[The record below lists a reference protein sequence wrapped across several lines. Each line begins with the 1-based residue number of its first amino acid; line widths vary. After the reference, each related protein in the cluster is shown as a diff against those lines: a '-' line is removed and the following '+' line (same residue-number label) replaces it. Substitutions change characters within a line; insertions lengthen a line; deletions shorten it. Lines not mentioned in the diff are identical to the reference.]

1 MQNSP
6 LHTSLQEAQP
16 LVTFVVCYYNLPVQM
31 LCQCVDSILALSLQ
45 RDEREIIVVDDGSDV
60 NPTNALM
67 QYGDDIIYVRQ
78 KNSGLSAARNLG
90 ISMAT
95 GRYLQFVDGD
105 DRLMNEPYN
114 HCLDMLR
121 SHEDADMVMFD
132 FTTTTDILRHECRS
146 VARNSTTYTDG
157 RVLSGTELMR
167 HHNIHGSACLYLFRQ
182 KTLSELRFTP
192 GIFHEDEEFTPQL
205 LLRAEHVYSTDARAY
220 YYHKRQNSITS
231 TTDEQKVQKRLD
243 DLHAITHRLYMLADR
258 LPQNDRLA
266 LRRRVAQLTMD
277 YLYQIIMQT
286 RSAQQ
291 LDTRISLLRSE
302 GLFPLPDEDY
312 SQKYV
317 WFRRMTSTA
326 LGRTLLLHSLP
337 LLRKER

>member
-1 MQNSP
+1 MQDSP
-6 LHTSLQEAQP
+6 LHTSLQETQP
-16 LVTFVVCYYNLPVQM
+16 LVTFVVCYYDLPMQM

-45 RDEREIIVVDDGSDV
+45 REEREIIVVDDGSDIS
-60 NPTNALM
+60 PTNALM
-67 QYGDDIIYVRQ
+67 QYGEDIIYVRQ
-78 KNSGLSAARNLG
+78 KHSGLSAARNMG
-90 ISMAT
+90 INMAR
-95 GRYLQFVDGD
+95 GLYLQFVDGD
-105 DRLMNEPYN
+105 DRLMTEPYN
-114 HCLDMLR
+114 HCLDILR
-121 SHEDADMVMFD
+121 SHEDADMVVFD
-132 FTTTTDILRHECRS
+132 FTSSTD
-146 VARNSTTYTDG
+146 VSTTYTDG
-157 RVLSGTELMR
+157 PVLSGTDFMR

-205 LLRAEHVYSTDARAY
+205 LLRAEHVYPTDAHAY
-220 YYHKRQNSITS
+220 YYCQRPNSITS

-243 DLHAITHRLYMLADR
+243 DLHAITHRLYLMADR
-258 LPQNDRLA
+258 LPLNDRLA

-291 LDTRISLLRSE
+291 LDTRIAMLRSE

>member
-1 MQNSP
+1 MQDSP

-16 LVTFVVCYYNLPVQM
+16 LVTFVVCYYDLPMQM

-45 RDEREIIVVDDGSDV
+45 REEREIIVVDDGSDIS
-60 NPTNALM
+60 PTNALM
-67 QYGDDIIYVRQ
+67 QYGEDIIYVRQ
-78 KNSGLSAARNLG
+78 KHSGLSAARNMG
-90 ISMAT
+90 INMAR

-105 DRLMNEPYN
+105 DRLMTEPYN
-114 HCLDMLR
+114 HCLDILR
-121 SHEDADMVMFD
+121 SHEDADMVVFD
-132 FTTTTDILRHECRS
+132 FTSSTD
-146 VARNSTTYTDG
+146 VSTTYTDG
-157 RVLSGTELMR
+157 PVLSGTDFMR

-205 LLRAEHVYSTDARAY
+205 LLRAEHVYPTDAHAY
-220 YYHKRQNSITS
+220 YYCLRPNSITS

-243 DLHAITHRLYMLADR
+243 DLHAITHRLYLMADR
-258 LPQNDRLA
+258 LPLNDRLA

-291 LDTRISLLRSE
+291 LDTRIAMLRSE

>member
-1 MQNSP
+1 MGIN
-6 LHTSLQEAQP
+6 
-16 LVTFVVCYYNLPVQM
+16 M
-31 LCQCVDSILALSLQ
+31 
-45 RDEREIIVVDDGSDV
+45 
-60 NPTNALM
+60 
-67 QYGDDIIYVRQ
+67 
-78 KNSGLSAARNLG
+78 AR
-90 ISMAT
+90 

-105 DRLMNEPYN
+105 DRLMTEPYN
-114 HCLDMLR
+114 HCLDILR
-121 SHEDADMVMFD
+121 SHEDADMVVFD
-132 FTTTTDILRHECRS
+132 FTSSTD
-146 VARNSTTYTDG
+146 VSTTYTDG
-157 RVLSGTELMR
+157 PVLSGTDFMR

-205 LLRAEHVYSTDARAY
+205 LLRAEHVYPTDAHAY
-220 YYHKRQNSITS
+220 YYCLRPNSITS

-243 DLHAITHRLYMLADR
+243 DLHAITHRLYLMADR
-258 LPQNDRLA
+258 LPLNDRLA

-291 LDTRISLLRSE
+291 LDTRIAMLRSE

-326 LGRTLLLHSLP
+326 LGRALLLHSLP

>member
-1 MQNSP
+1 MQDNP

-16 LVTFVVCYYNLPVQM
+16 LVTFVVCYYDLPMQM

-45 RDEREIIVVDDGSDV
+45 REEREIIVVDDGSDIS
-60 NPTNALM
+60 PTNALM

-78 KNSGLSAARNLG
+78 KHSGLSAARNMG
-90 ISMAT
+90 INMAR

-105 DRLMNEPYN
+105 DRLMTEPYN
-114 HCLDMLR
+114 HCLDILR
-121 SHEDADMVMFD
+121 SHEDADMVVFD
-132 FTTTTDILRHECRS
+132 FTSSTD
-146 VARNSTTYTDG
+146 VSTTYTDG
-157 RVLSGTELMR
+157 PVLSGTDLMR

-205 LLRAEHVYSTDARAY
+205 LLRAERVYPTDAHAY
-220 YYHKRQNSITS
+220 YYCQRPNSITS
-231 TTDEQKVQKRLD
+231 TNDEQKVQKRLD
-243 DLHAITHRLYMLADR
+243 DLHAITHRLYLLADR

-291 LDTRISLLRSE
+291 LDTRIAMLRNE
-302 GLFPLPDEDY
+302 GLFPLPDENY

>member
-1 MQNSP
+1 MQDNP

-16 LVTFVVCYYNLPVQM
+16 LVTFVVCYYDLPMQM

-45 RDEREIIVVDDGSDV
+45 REEREIIVVDDGSDIS
-60 NPTNALM
+60 PTNALM

-78 KNSGLSAARNLG
+78 KHSGLSAARNMG
-90 ISMAT
+90 INMAR

-105 DRLMNEPYN
+105 DRLMTEPYN
-114 HCLDMLR
+114 HCLDILH
-121 SHEDADMVMFD
+121 SHEDADMVVFD
-132 FTTTTDILRHECRS
+132 FTTSTD
-146 VARNSTTYTDG
+146 VSTTYTDG
-157 RVLSGTELMR
+157 PVLSGTDLMR

-205 LLRAEHVYSTDARAY
+205 LLRAERVYPTDAHAY
-220 YYHKRQNSITS
+220 YYCQRPNSITS
-231 TTDEQKVQKRLD
+231 TNDEQKVQKRLD
-243 DLHAITHRLYMLADR
+243 DLHTITHRLYLLADR

-291 LDTRISLLRSE
+291 LDTRIAMLRNE
-302 GLFPLPDEDY
+302 GLFPLPDENY

>member
-1 MQNSP
+1 MQDSP
-6 LHTSLQEAQP
+6 LHTSLQETQP
-16 LVTFVVCYYNLPVQM
+16 LVTFVVCYYDLPMQM

-45 RDEREIIVVDDGSDV
+45 REEREIIVVDDGSDIS
-60 NPTNALM
+60 PTNALM

-78 KNSGLSAARNLG
+78 KHSGLSAARNMG
-90 ISMAT
+90 INMAR

-105 DRLMNEPYN
+105 DRLMTEPYN
-114 HCLDMLR
+114 HCLDILR
-121 SHEDADMVMFD
+121 SHEDADMVVFD
-132 FTTTTDILRHECRS
+132 FTSSTD
-146 VARNSTTYTDG
+146 VSTTYTDG
-157 RVLSGTELMR
+157 PVLSGTDFMR

-205 LLRAEHVYSTDARAY
+205 LLRAEHVYPTDAHAY
-220 YYHKRQNSITS
+220 YYCLRPNSITS

-243 DLHAITHRLYMLADR
+243 DLHAITHRLYLLADR

-291 LDTRISLLRSE
+291 LDTRIAMLRNE
-302 GLFPLPDEDY
+302 GLFPLPDENY

>member
-1 MQNSP
+1 MQDSP

-16 LVTFVVCYYNLPVQM
+16 LVTFVVCYYDLPMQM

-45 RDEREIIVVDDGSDV
+45 REEREIIVVDDGSDIS
-60 NPTNALM
+60 PTNALM
-67 QYGDDIIYVRQ
+67 QYGEDIIYVRQ
-78 KNSGLSAARNLG
+78 KHSGLSAARNMG
-90 ISMAT
+90 INMAR

-105 DRLMNEPYN
+105 DRLMTEPYN
-114 HCLDMLR
+114 HCLDILR
-121 SHEDADMVMFD
+121 SHEDADMVVFD
-132 FTTTTDILRHECRS
+132 FTSSTD
-146 VARNSTTYTDG
+146 VSTTYTDG
-157 RVLSGTELMR
+157 PVLSGTDFMR

-205 LLRAEHVYSTDARAY
+205 LLRAEHVYPTDAHAY
-220 YYHKRQNSITS
+220 YYCQRPNSITS
-231 TTDEQKVQKRLD
+231 TNDEQKVQKRLD
-243 DLHAITHRLYMLADR
+243 DLHAITHRLYLLADR

-291 LDTRISLLRSE
+291 LDTRIAMLRNE
-302 GLFPLPDEDY
+302 GLFPLPDENY

>member
-1 MQNSP
+1 MQDSP
-6 LHTSLQEAQP
+6 LHTSLQETQP
-16 LVTFVVCYYNLPVQM
+16 LVTFVVCYYDLPMQM

-45 RDEREIIVVDDGSDV
+45 REEREIIVVDDGSDIS
-60 NPTNALM
+60 PTNALM
-67 QYGDDIIYVRQ
+67 QYGEDIIYVRQ
-78 KNSGLSAARNLG
+78 KHSGLSAARNMG
-90 ISMAT
+90 INMAR

-105 DRLMNEPYN
+105 DRLMTEPYN
-114 HCLDMLR
+114 HCLDILR
-121 SHEDADMVMFD
+121 SHEDADMVVFD
-132 FTTTTDILRHECRS
+132 FTSSTD
-146 VARNSTTYTDG
+146 VSTTYTDG
-157 RVLSGTELMR
+157 PVLSGTDFMR

-205 LLRAEHVYSTDARAY
+205 LLRAEHVYPTDAHAY
-220 YYHKRQNSITS
+220 YYCLRPNSITS

-243 DLHAITHRLYMLADR
+243 DLHAITHRLYLMADR
-258 LPQNDRLA
+258 LPLNDRLA

-291 LDTRISLLRSE
+291 LDTRIAMLRNE
-302 GLFPLPDEDY
+302 GLFPLPDENY

>member
-1 MQNSP
+1 MQDSP
-6 LHTSLQEAQP
+6 LHTSLQETQP
-16 LVTFVVCYYNLPVQM
+16 LVTFVVCYYDLPMQM
-31 LCQCVDSILALSLQ
+31 LCQCVDSILTLSLQ
-45 RDEREIIVVDDGSDV
+45 REEREIIVVDDGSDIS
-60 NPTNALM
+60 PTNALM
-67 QYGDDIIYVRQ
+67 RYGEDIIYVRQ
-78 KNSGLSAARNLG
+78 KHSGLSAARNMG
-90 ISMAT
+90 INMAR

-105 DRLMNEPYN
+105 DRLMTEPYN
-114 HCLDMLR
+114 HCLDILR
-121 SHEDADMVMFD
+121 SHEDADMVVFD
-132 FTTTTDILRHECRS
+132 FTSSTD
-146 VARNSTTYTDG
+146 VSTTYTDG
-157 RVLSGTELMR
+157 PVLSGTDFMR

-205 LLRAEHVYSTDARAY
+205 LLRAEHVYPTDAHAY
-220 YYHKRQNSITS
+220 YYCLRPNSITS

-243 DLHAITHRLYMLADR
+243 DLHAITHRLYLMADR
-258 LPQNDRLA
+258 LPLNDRLA

-291 LDTRISLLRSE
+291 LDTRIAMLRSE

>member
-1 MQNSP
+1 MQDSP

-16 LVTFVVCYYNLPVQM
+16 LVTFVVCYYDLPMQM

-45 RDEREIIVVDDGSDV
+45 REEREIIVVDDGSDIS
-60 NPTNALM
+60 PTNALM
-67 QYGDDIIYVRQ
+67 QYGEDIIYVRQ
-78 KNSGLSAARNLG
+78 KHSGLSAARNMG
-90 ISMAT
+90 INMAR

-105 DRLMNEPYN
+105 DRLMTEPYN
-114 HCLDMLR
+114 HCLDILR
-121 SHEDADMVMFD
+121 SHEDADMVVFD
-132 FTTTTDILRHECRS
+132 FTSSTD
-146 VARNSTTYTDG
+146 VSTTYTDG
-157 RVLSGTELMR
+157 PVLSGTDFMR

-205 LLRAEHVYSTDARAY
+205 LLRAEHVYPTDAHAY
-220 YYHKRQNSITS
+220 YYCLRPNSITS

-243 DLHAITHRLYMLADR
+243 DLHAITHRLYLMADR
-258 LPQNDRLA
+258 LPLNDRLA

-291 LDTRISLLRSE
+291 LDTRIAMLRNE

>member
-1 MQNSP
+1 MQDNP

-16 LVTFVVCYYNLPVQM
+16 LVTFVVCYYDLPMQM

-45 RDEREIIVVDDGSDV
+45 REEREIIVVDDGSDIS
-60 NPTNALM
+60 PTNALM
-67 QYGDDIIYVRQ
+67 QYGEDIIYVRQ
-78 KNSGLSAARNLG
+78 KHSGLSAARNMG
-90 ISMAT
+90 INMAR

-105 DRLMNEPYN
+105 DRLMTEPYN
-114 HCLDMLR
+114 HCLDILR
-121 SHEDADMVMFD
+121 SHEDADMVVFD
-132 FTTTTDILRHECRS
+132 FTSSTD
-146 VARNSTTYTDG
+146 VSTTYTDG
-157 RVLSGTELMR
+157 PVLSGTDFVR

-205 LLRAEHVYSTDARAY
+205 LLRAEHVYPTDAHAY
-220 YYHKRQNSITS
+220 YYCQRPNSITS
-231 TTDEQKVQKRLD
+231 TNDEQKVQKRLD
-243 DLHAITHRLYMLADR
+243 DLHAITHRLYLLADR

-291 LDTRISLLRSE
+291 LDTRIAMLRNE
-302 GLFPLPDEDY
+302 GLFPLPDENY

>member
-1 MQNSP
+1 MQDSP
-6 LHTSLQEAQP
+6 LHTSLQETQP
-16 LVTFVVCYYNLPVQM
+16 LVTFVVCYYDLPMQM

-45 RDEREIIVVDDGSDV
+45 REEREIIVVDDGSDIS
-60 NPTNALM
+60 PTNALM
-67 QYGDDIIYVRQ
+67 QYGEDIIYVRQ
-78 KNSGLSAARNLG
+78 KHSGLSAARNMG
-90 ISMAT
+90 INMAR

-105 DRLMNEPYN
+105 DRLMTEPYN
-114 HCLDMLR
+114 HCLDILR
-121 SHEDADMVMFD
+121 SHEDADMVVFD
-132 FTTTTDILRHECRS
+132 FTSSTD
-146 VARNSTTYTDG
+146 VSTTYTDG
-157 RVLSGTELMR
+157 PVLSGTDFMR

-182 KTLSELRFTP
+182 KALSELRFTP

-205 LLRAEHVYSTDARAY
+205 LLRAEHVYPTDAHAY
-220 YYHKRQNSITS
+220 YYCLRPNSITS

-243 DLHAITHRLYMLADR
+243 DLHAITHRLYLMADR
-258 LPQNDRLA
+258 LPLNDRLA

-291 LDTRISLLRSE
+291 LDTRIAMLRSE

>member
-1 MQNSP
+1 MQDSP
-6 LHTSLQEAQP
+6 LHTSLQETQP
-16 LVTFVVCYYNLPVQM
+16 LVTFVVCYYDLPMQM

-45 RDEREIIVVDDGSDV
+45 REEREIIVVDDGSDIS
-60 NPTNALM
+60 PTNALM
-67 QYGDDIIYVRQ
+67 QYGEDIIYVRQ
-78 KNSGLSAARNLG
+78 KHSGLSAARNMG
-90 ISMAT
+90 INMAR

-105 DRLMNEPYN
+105 DRLMTEPYN
-114 HCLDMLR
+114 HCLDILR
-121 SHEDADMVMFD
+121 SHEDADMVVFD
-132 FTTTTDILRHECRS
+132 FTSSTD
-146 VARNSTTYTDG
+146 VSTTYTDG
-157 RVLSGTELMR
+157 PVLSGTDFMR

-205 LLRAEHVYSTDARAY
+205 LLRAEHVYPTNAQAY
-220 YYHKRQNSITS
+220 YYCLRPNSITS

-243 DLHAITHRLYMLADR
+243 DLHAITHRLYLLADR
-258 LPQNDRLA
+258 LPLNDRLA

-291 LDTRISLLRSE
+291 LDTRIAMLRSE

-326 LGRTLLLHSLP
+326 LGRALLLHSLP

>member
-45 RDEREIIVVDDGSDV
+45 HDEREIIVVDDGSDI

-78 KNSGLSAARNLG
+78 KNSGLSAARNMG

-105 DRLMNEPYN
+105 DRLMTEPYN
-114 HCLDMLR
+114 HCLDILR
-121 SHEDADMVMFD
+121 SHEDADMVVFD
-132 FTTTTDILRHECRS
+132 FTSSTD
-146 VARNSTTYTDG
+146 VSTTYTDG
-157 RVLSGTELMR
+157 PVLSGTDFMR

-205 LLRAEHVYSTDARAY
+205 LLRAEHVYPTDAHAY
-220 YYHKRQNSITS
+220 YYCLRPNSITS

-243 DLHAITHRLYMLADR
+243 DLHAITHRLYLMADR
-258 LPQNDRLA
+258 LPLNDRLA

-291 LDTRISLLRSE
+291 LDTRIAQLRSE

-317 WFRRMTSTA
+317 WFRRMTSTT

>member
-1 MQNSP
+1 MQDSP
-6 LHTSLQEAQP
+6 LHTSLQETQP
-16 LVTFVVCYYNLPVQM
+16 LVTFVVCYYDLPMQM

-45 RDEREIIVVDDGSDV
+45 REEREIIVVDDGSDIS
-60 NPTNALM
+60 PTNALM
-67 QYGDDIIYVRQ
+67 QYGEDIIYVRQ
-78 KNSGLSAARNLG
+78 KHSGLSAARNMG
-90 ISMAT
+90 INMAR

-105 DRLMNEPYN
+105 DRLMTEPYN
-114 HCLDMLR
+114 HCLDILR
-121 SHEDADMVMFD
+121 SHEDADMVVFD
-132 FTTTTDILRHECRS
+132 FTSSTD
-146 VARNSTTYTDG
+146 VSTTYTDG
-157 RVLSGTELMR
+157 PILSGTDFMR

-205 LLRAEHVYSTDARAY
+205 LLRAEHVYPTDAHAY
-220 YYHKRQNSITS
+220 YYCQRPNSITS

-243 DLHAITHRLYMLADR
+243 DLHAITHRLYLMADR
-258 LPQNDRLA
+258 LPLNDRLA

-291 LDTRISLLRSE
+291 LDTRIAMLRSE

-326 LGRTLLLHSLP
+326 MGRTLLLHSLP

>member
-1 MQNSP
+1 MQDSP
-6 LHTSLQEAQP
+6 LHTSLQETQP
-16 LVTFVVCYYNLPVQM
+16 LVTFVVCYYDLPMQM

-45 RDEREIIVVDDGSDV
+45 REEREIIVVDDGSDIS
-60 NPTNALM
+60 PTNALM
-67 QYGDDIIYVRQ
+67 QYGEDIIYVRQ
-78 KNSGLSAARNLG
+78 KHSGLSAARNMG
-90 ISMAT
+90 INMAR

-105 DRLMNEPYN
+105 DRLMTEPYN
-114 HCLDMLR
+114 HCLDILR
-121 SHEDADMVMFD
+121 SHEDADMVVFD
-132 FTTTTDILRHECRS
+132 FTSSTD
-146 VARNSTTYTDG
+146 VSTTYTDG
-157 RVLSGTELMR
+157 PVLSGTDFMR

-182 KTLSELRFTP
+182 NTLSELRFTP

-205 LLRAEHVYSTDARAY
+205 LLRAEHVYPTDAHAY
-220 YYHKRQNSITS
+220 YYCLRPNSITS

-243 DLHAITHRLYMLADR
+243 DLHAITHRLYLLADR
-258 LPQNDRLA
+258 LPLNDRLA

-291 LDTRISLLRSE
+291 LDTRIAMLRSE

>member
-1 MQNSP
+1 MQDSP
-6 LHTSLQEAQP
+6 LHTSLQETQP
-16 LVTFVVCYYNLPVQM
+16 LVTFVVCYYDLPMQM

-45 RDEREIIVVDDGSDV
+45 REEREIIVVDDGSDIS
-60 NPTNALM
+60 PTNALM
-67 QYGDDIIYVRQ
+67 QYGEDIIYVRQ
-78 KNSGLSAARNLG
+78 KHSGLSAARNMG
-90 ISMAT
+90 INMAR
-95 GRYLQFVDGD
+95 GCYLQFVDGD
-105 DRLMNEPYN
+105 DRLMTEPYN
-114 HCLDMLR
+114 HCLDILR
-121 SHEDADMVMFD
+121 SHEDADMVVFD
-132 FTTTTDILRHECRS
+132 FTSSTD
-146 VARNSTTYTDG
+146 VSTTYTDG
-157 RVLSGTELMR
+157 PVLSGTDFMR

-205 LLRAEHVYSTDARAY
+205 LLRAEHVYPTDAHAY
-220 YYHKRQNSITS
+220 YYCQRPNSITS

-243 DLHAITHRLYMLADR
+243 DLHAITHRLYLMADR
-258 LPQNDRLA
+258 LPLNDRLA

-291 LDTRISLLRSE
+291 LDTRIAMLRSE

-326 LGRTLLLHSLP
+326 LGRALLLHSLP

>member
-1 MQNSP
+1 MQDSP
-6 LHTSLQEAQP
+6 LHTSLQETQP
-16 LVTFVVCYYNLPVQM
+16 LVTFVVCYYDLPMQM

-45 RDEREIIVVDDGSDV
+45 REEREIIVVDDGSDIS
-60 NPTNALM
+60 PTNALM
-67 QYGDDIIYVRQ
+67 QYGEDIIYVRQ
-78 KNSGLSAARNLG
+78 KHSGLSAARNMG
-90 ISMAT
+90 INMAR

-105 DRLMNEPYN
+105 DRLMTEPYN
-114 HCLDMLR
+114 HCLDILR
-121 SHEDADMVMFD
+121 SHEDADMVVFD
-132 FTTTTDILRHECRS
+132 FTSSTD
-146 VARNSTTYTDG
+146 VSTTYTDG
-157 RVLSGTELMR
+157 PVLSGTDFMR

-205 LLRAEHVYSTDARAY
+205 LLRAEHVYPTDAHAY
-220 YYHKRQNSITS
+220 YYCLRPNSITS

-243 DLHAITHRLYMLADR
+243 DLHAITHRLYLMADR
-258 LPQNDRLA
+258 LPLNDRLA

-291 LDTRISLLRSE
+291 LDTRIAMLRSE
-302 GLFPLPDEDY
+302 GLFPLSDEDY

-326 LGRTLLLHSLP
+326 MGRTLLLHSLP

>member
-1 MQNSP
+1 MQDSP
-6 LHTSLQEAQP
+6 LHTSLQETQP
-16 LVTFVVCYYNLPVQM
+16 LVTFVVCYYDLPMQM

-45 RDEREIIVVDDGSDV
+45 REEREIIVVDDGSDIS
-60 NPTNALM
+60 PTNALM
-67 QYGDDIIYVRQ
+67 QYGEDIIYVRQ
-78 KNSGLSAARNLG
+78 KHSGLSAARNMG
-90 ISMAT
+90 INMAR

-105 DRLMNEPYN
+105 DRLMTEPYN
-114 HCLDMLR
+114 HCLDILR
-121 SHEDADMVMFD
+121 SHEDADMVVFD
-132 FTTTTDILRHECRS
+132 FTSSTD
-146 VARNSTTYTDG
+146 VSTTYTDG
-157 RVLSGTELMR
+157 PVLSGTDFMR

-205 LLRAEHVYSTDARAY
+205 LLRAEHVYPTDAHAY
-220 YYHKRQNSITS
+220 YYCQRPNSITS

-243 DLHAITHRLYMLADR
+243 DLHAITHRLYLMADR
-258 LPQNDRLA
+258 LPLNDRLA

-277 YLYQIIMQT
+277 YLYQIIMHT

-291 LDTRISLLRSE
+291 LDTRIAMLRSE

>member
-1 MQNSP
+1 MQDNP

-16 LVTFVVCYYNLPVQM
+16 LVTFVVCYYDLPMQM

-45 RDEREIIVVDDGSDV
+45 REEREIIVVDDGSDIS
-60 NPTNALM
+60 PTNALM

-78 KNSGLSAARNLG
+78 KHSGLSAARNMG
-90 ISMAT
+90 INMAR

-105 DRLMNEPYN
+105 DRLMTEPYN
-114 HCLDMLR
+114 HCLDILR
-121 SHEDADMVMFD
+121 SHEDADMVVFD
-132 FTTTTDILRHECRS
+132 FTSSTD
-146 VARNSTTYTDG
+146 VSTTYTDG
-157 RVLSGTELMR
+157 PVLSGTDFMR

-205 LLRAEHVYSTDARAY
+205 LLRAEHVYPTDAHAY
-220 YYHKRQNSITS
+220 YYCLRPNSITS

-243 DLHAITHRLYMLADR
+243 DLHAITHRLYLLADR
-258 LPQNDRLA
+258 LPLNDRLA

-291 LDTRISLLRSE
+291 LDTRIAMLRSE

>member
-1 MQNSP
+1 MQDNP

-16 LVTFVVCYYNLPVQM
+16 LVTFVVCYYDLPMQM

-45 RDEREIIVVDDGSDV
+45 REEREIIVVDDGSDIS
-60 NPTNALM
+60 PTNALM
-67 QYGDDIIYVRQ
+67 QYGEDIIYVRQ
-78 KNSGLSAARNLG
+78 KHSGLSAARNMG
-90 ISMAT
+90 INMAR

-105 DRLMNEPYN
+105 DRLMTEPYN
-114 HCLDMLR
+114 HCLDILR
-121 SHEDADMVMFD
+121 SHEDADMVVFD
-132 FTTTTDILRHECRS
+132 FTSSTD
-146 VARNSTTYTDG
+146 VSTTYTDG
-157 RVLSGTELMR
+157 PVLSGTDFMR

-205 LLRAEHVYSTDARAY
+205 LLRAEHVYPTDAHAY
-220 YYHKRQNSITS
+220 YYCQRPNSITS

-243 DLHAITHRLYMLADR
+243 DLHAITHRLYLMADR
-258 LPQNDRLA
+258 LPLNDRLA

-291 LDTRISLLRSE
+291 LDTRIAMLRSE

>member
-6 LHTSLQEAQP
+6 LHTPLQEAQP

-45 RDEREIIVVDDGSDV
+45 HDEREIIVVDDGSDI

-105 DRLMNEPYN
+105 DRLMTEPYN
-114 HCLDMLR
+114 HCLDVLH

-132 FTTTTDILRHECRS
+132 FTTTTD
-146 VARNSTTYTDG
+146 VSTTYTDG
-157 RVLSGTELMR
+157 RVLSGTEYMR
-167 HHNIHGSACLYLFRQ
+167 HNNIHGSACLYIFRQ
-182 KTLSELRFTP
+182 KTLSELHFTP

-205 LLRAEHVYSTDARAY
+205 LLRAEHVYPTDARAY
-220 YYHKRQNSITS
+220 YYHHRPNSITS
-231 TTDEQKVQKRLD
+231 TTDEEKVQKRLD
-243 DLHAITHRLYMLADR
+243 DLHAITHRLYMMTDR

-291 LDTRISLLRSE
+291 LDTRIAQLRSE

-317 WFRRMTSTA
+317 WFRRMTSTT
-326 LGRTLLLHSLP
+326 LGRSLLLHSLP

>member
-1 MQNSP
+1 MQDSP
-6 LHTSLQEAQP
+6 LHTSLQETQP
-16 LVTFVVCYYNLPVQM
+16 LVTFVVCYYDLPMQM

-45 RDEREIIVVDDGSDV
+45 REEREIIVVDDGSDIS
-60 NPTNALM
+60 PTNALM
-67 QYGDDIIYVRQ
+67 QYGEDIIYVRQ
-78 KNSGLSAARNLG
+78 KHSGLSAARNMG
-90 ISMAT
+90 INMAR

-105 DRLMNEPYN
+105 DRLMTEPYN
-114 HCLDMLR
+114 HCLDLLR
-121 SHEDADMVMFD
+121 SHEDADMVVFD
-132 FTTTTDILRHECRS
+132 FTSSTD
-146 VARNSTTYTDG
+146 VSTTYTDG
-157 RVLSGTELMR
+157 PVLSGTDFMR

-205 LLRAEHVYSTDARAY
+205 LLRAEHVYPTDAHAY
-220 YYHKRQNSITS
+220 YYCQRPNSITS

-243 DLHAITHRLYMLADR
+243 DLHAITHRLYLLADR
-258 LPQNDRLA
+258 LPLNDRLA

-291 LDTRISLLRSE
+291 LDTRIAMLRSE

-326 LGRTLLLHSLP
+326 LGRALLLHSLP

>member
-1 MQNSP
+1 MQDNP

-16 LVTFVVCYYNLPVQM
+16 LVTFVVCYYDLPMQM

-45 RDEREIIVVDDGSDV
+45 REEREIIVVDDGSDIS
-60 NPTNALM
+60 PTNALM

-78 KNSGLSAARNLG
+78 KHSGLSAARNMG
-90 ISMAT
+90 INMAR

-105 DRLMNEPYN
+105 DRLMTEPYN
-114 HCLDMLR
+114 HCLDILR
-121 SHEDADMVMFD
+121 SHEDADMVVFD
-132 FTTTTDILRHECRS
+132 FTSSTD
-146 VARNSTTYTDG
+146 VSTTYTDEP
-157 RVLSGTELMR
+157 VLSGTDLMR

-182 KTLSELRFTP
+182 KTLSELLFTP

-205 LLRAEHVYSTDARAY
+205 LLRAERVYPTDAHAY
-220 YYHKRQNSITS
+220 YYCQRPNSITS
-231 TTDEQKVQKRLD
+231 TNDEQKVQKRLD
-243 DLHAITHRLYMLADR
+243 DLHTITHRLYLLADR

-291 LDTRISLLRSE
+291 LDTRIAMLRNE
-302 GLFPLPDEDY
+302 GLFPLPDENY

>member
-1 MQNSP
+1 MQDSP
-6 LHTSLQEAQP
+6 LHTSLQETQP
-16 LVTFVVCYYNLPVQM
+16 LVTFVVCYYDLPMQM

-45 RDEREIIVVDDGSDV
+45 REEREIIVVDDGSDIS
-60 NPTNALM
+60 PTNALM
-67 QYGDDIIYVRQ
+67 QYGEDIIYVRQ
-78 KNSGLSAARNLG
+78 KHSGLSAARNMG
-90 ISMAT
+90 INMAR
-95 GRYLQFVDGD
+95 GLYLQFVDGD
-105 DRLMNEPYN
+105 DRLMTEPYN
-114 HCLDMLR
+114 HCLDILR
-121 SHEDADMVMFD
+121 SHEDADMVVFD
-132 FTTTTDILRHECRS
+132 FTSSTD
-146 VARNSTTYTDG
+146 VSTTYTDG
-157 RVLSGTELMR
+157 PVLSGTDFMR

-205 LLRAEHVYSTDARAY
+205 LLRAEHVYPTDAHAY
-220 YYHKRQNSITS
+220 YYCQRPNSITS
-231 TTDEQKVQKRLD
+231 TNDDQKVQKRLD
-243 DLHAITHRLYMLADR
+243 DLHAITHRLYLLADR
-258 LPQNDRLA
+258 LPLNDRLA

-291 LDTRISLLRSE
+291 LDTRIAMLRNE

>member
-1 MQNSP
+1 MQDSP
-6 LHTSLQEAQP
+6 LHTSLQETQP
-16 LVTFVVCYYNLPVQM
+16 LVTFVVCYYDLPMQM

-45 RDEREIIVVDDGSDV
+45 REEREIIVVDDGSDIS
-60 NPTNALM
+60 PTNALM
-67 QYGDDIIYVRQ
+67 QYGEDIIYVRQ
-78 KNSGLSAARNLG
+78 KHSGLSAARNMG
-90 ISMAT
+90 INMAR
-95 GRYLQFVDGD
+95 GHYLQFVDGD
-105 DRLMNEPYN
+105 DRLMTEPYN
-114 HCLDMLR
+114 HCLDILR
-121 SHEDADMVMFD
+121 SHEDADMVVFD
-132 FTTTTDILRHECRS
+132 FTSSTD
-146 VARNSTTYTDG
+146 VSTTYTDG
-157 RVLSGTELMR
+157 PVLSGTDFMR

-205 LLRAEHVYSTDARAY
+205 LLRAEHVYPTDAHAY
-220 YYHKRQNSITS
+220 YYCQRPNSITS

-243 DLHAITHRLYMLADR
+243 DLHAITHRLYLMADR
-258 LPQNDRLA
+258 LPLNDRLA

-291 LDTRISLLRSE
+291 LDTRIAMLRSE

>member
-1 MQNSP
+1 MQDSP
-6 LHTSLQEAQP
+6 LHTSLQETQP
-16 LVTFVVCYYNLPVQM
+16 LVTFVVCYYDLPMQM

-45 RDEREIIVVDDGSDV
+45 REEREIIVVDDGSDIS
-60 NPTNALM
+60 PTNALM
-67 QYGDDIIYVRQ
+67 QYGEDIIYVRQ
-78 KNSGLSAARNLG
+78 KHSGLSAARNMG
-90 ISMAT
+90 INMAR

-105 DRLMNEPYN
+105 DRLMTEPYN
-114 HCLDMLR
+114 HCLDILR
-121 SHEDADMVMFD
+121 SHEDADMVVFD
-132 FTTTTDILRHECRS
+132 FTSSTD
-146 VARNSTTYTDG
+146 VSTTYTDG
-157 RVLSGTELMR
+157 PVLSGTDFMR

-205 LLRAEHVYSTDARAY
+205 LLRAEHVYPTDAHAY
-220 YYHKRQNSITS
+220 YYCQRPNSITS
-231 TTDEQKVQKRLD
+231 TNDEQKVQKRLD
-243 DLHAITHRLYMLADR
+243 DLHAITHRLYLMADR
-258 LPQNDRLA
+258 LPLNDRLA

-291 LDTRISLLRSE
+291 LDTRIAMLRNE
-302 GLFPLPDEDY
+302 GLFPLPDENY

>member
-1 MQNSP
+1 MQDSP
-6 LHTSLQEAQP
+6 LHTSLQETQP
-16 LVTFVVCYYNLPVQM
+16 LVTFVVCYYDLPMQM

-45 RDEREIIVVDDGSDV
+45 REEREIIVVDDGSDIS
-60 NPTNALM
+60 PTNALM
-67 QYGDDIIYVRQ
+67 QYGEDIIYVRQ
-78 KNSGLSAARNLG
+78 KHSGLSAARNMG
-90 ISMAT
+90 INMAR

-105 DRLMNEPYN
+105 DRLMTEPYN
-114 HCLDMLR
+114 HCLDILR
-121 SHEDADMVMFD
+121 SHEDADMVVFD
-132 FTTTTDILRHECRS
+132 FTSSTD
-146 VARNSTTYTDG
+146 VSTTYTDG
-157 RVLSGTELMR
+157 PVLSGTDFMR

-205 LLRAEHVYSTDARAY
+205 LLRAEHVYPTNAQAY
-220 YYHKRQNSITS
+220 YYCLRPNSITS

-243 DLHAITHRLYMLADR
+243 DLHAITHRLYLMADR
-258 LPQNDRLA
+258 LPLNDRLA

-291 LDTRISLLRSE
+291 LDARIAMLRSE

-326 LGRTLLLHSLP
+326 LGRALLLHSLP

>member
-1 MQNSP
+1 
-6 LHTSLQEAQP
+6 
-16 LVTFVVCYYNLPVQM
+16 
-31 LCQCVDSILALSLQ
+31 
-45 RDEREIIVVDDGSDV
+45 
-60 NPTNALM
+60 
-67 QYGDDIIYVRQ
+67 
-78 KNSGLSAARNLG
+78 
-90 ISMAT
+90 
-95 GRYLQFVDGD
+95 
-105 DRLMNEPYN
+105 
-114 HCLDMLR
+114 
-121 SHEDADMVMFD
+121 
-132 FTTTTDILRHECRS
+132 
-146 VARNSTTYTDG
+146 
-157 RVLSGTELMR
+157 MR

-205 LLRAEHVYSTDARAY
+205 LLRAEHVYPTDAHAY
-220 YYHKRQNSITS
+220 YYCQRPNSITS

-243 DLHAITHRLYMLADR
+243 DLHAITHRLYLLADR
-258 LPQNDRLA
+258 LPLNDRLA
-266 LRRRVAQLTMD
+266 LRRRIAQLTMD

-291 LDTRISLLRSE
+291 LDTRIAMLRSE

>member
-1 MQNSP
+1 MQDSP
-6 LHTSLQEAQP
+6 LHTSLQETQP
-16 LVTFVVCYYNLPVQM
+16 LVTFVVCYYDLPMQM

-45 RDEREIIVVDDGSDV
+45 RDEREIIVVDDGSDIS
-60 NPTNALM
+60 PTNALM
-67 QYGDDIIYVRQ
+67 QYGEDIIYVRQ
-78 KNSGLSAARNLG
+78 KHSGLSAARNMG
-90 ISMAT
+90 INMAR

-105 DRLMNEPYN
+105 DRLMTEPYN
-114 HCLDMLR
+114 HCLDILR
-121 SHEDADMVMFD
+121 SHEDADMVVFD
-132 FTTTTDILRHECRS
+132 FTSSTD
-146 VARNSTTYTDG
+146 VSTTYTDG
-157 RVLSGTELMR
+157 PVLSGTDFMR

-205 LLRAEHVYSTDARAY
+205 LLRAEHVYPTDAHAY
-220 YYHKRQNSITS
+220 YYCLRPNSITS

-243 DLHAITHRLYMLADR
+243 DLHAITHRLYLMADG
-258 LPQNDRLA
+258 LPLNDRLA

-291 LDTRISLLRSE
+291 LDTRIAMLRSE

>member
-1 MQNSP
+1 MQDSP
-6 LHTSLQEAQP
+6 LHTSLQETQP
-16 LVTFVVCYYNLPVQM
+16 LVTFVVCYYDLPMQM

-45 RDEREIIVVDDGSDV
+45 REEREIIVVDDGSDIS
-60 NPTNALM
+60 PTNALM
-67 QYGDDIIYVRQ
+67 QYGEDIIYVRQ
-78 KNSGLSAARNLG
+78 KHSGLSAARNMG
-90 ISMAT
+90 INMAR

-105 DRLMNEPYN
+105 DRLMTEPYN
-114 HCLDMLR
+114 HCLDILR
-121 SHEDADMVMFD
+121 SHEDADMVVFD
-132 FTTTTDILRHECRS
+132 FTSSTD
-146 VARNSTTYTDG
+146 VSTTYTDG
-157 RVLSGTELMR
+157 PVLSGTELVR

-205 LLRAEHVYSTDARAY
+205 LLRAERVYPTDAHAY
-220 YYHKRQNSITS
+220 YYCQRPNSITS
-231 TTDEQKVQKRLD
+231 TNDEQKVQKRLD
-243 DLHAITHRLYMLADR
+243 DLHAITHRLYLLADR

-291 LDTRISLLRSE
+291 LDTRIAMLRGE
-302 GLFPLPDEDY
+302 GLFPLPDENY

>member
-1 MQNSP
+1 MQDSP
-6 LHTSLQEAQP
+6 LHTSLQETQP
-16 LVTFVVCYYNLPVQM
+16 LVTFVVCYYDLPMQM

-45 RDEREIIVVDDGSDV
+45 REEREIIVVDDGSDIS
-60 NPTNALM
+60 PTNALM
-67 QYGDDIIYVRQ
+67 QYGEDIIYVRQ
-78 KNSGLSAARNLG
+78 KRSGLSAARNMG
-90 ISMAT
+90 INMAR

-105 DRLMNEPYN
+105 DRLMTEPYN
-114 HCLDMLR
+114 HCLDILR
-121 SHEDADMVMFD
+121 SHEDADMVVFD
-132 FTTTTDILRHECRS
+132 FTSSTD
-146 VARNSTTYTDG
+146 VSTTYTDG
-157 RVLSGTELMR
+157 PVLSGTDFMR

-205 LLRAEHVYSTDARAY
+205 LLRAEHVYPTDAHAY
-220 YYHKRQNSITS
+220 YYCQRPNSITS
-231 TTDEQKVQKRLD
+231 TNDEQKVQKRLD
-243 DLHAITHRLYMLADR
+243 DLHAITHRLYLLADR

-291 LDTRISLLRSE
+291 LDTRIAMLRNE
-302 GLFPLPDEDY
+302 GLFPLPDENY

>member
-1 MQNSP
+1 
-6 LHTSLQEAQP
+6 
-16 LVTFVVCYYNLPVQM
+16 
-31 LCQCVDSILALSLQ
+31 
-45 RDEREIIVVDDGSDV
+45 
-60 NPTNALM
+60 
-67 QYGDDIIYVRQ
+67 
-78 KNSGLSAARNLG
+78 
-90 ISMAT
+90 
-95 GRYLQFVDGD
+95 
-105 DRLMNEPYN
+105 
-114 HCLDMLR
+114 
-121 SHEDADMVMFD
+121 MVMFD
-132 FTTTTDILRHECRS
+132 FTTTTDI
-146 VARNSTTYTDG
+146 STTYTDG
-157 RVLSGTELMR
+157 RVLSGTEYMR
-167 HHNIHGSACLYLFRQ
+167 HNNIHGSACLYLFRQ

-291 LDTRISLLRSE
+291 LDTRIAMLRSE

>member
-1 MQNSP
+1 MQDNP

-16 LVTFVVCYYNLPVQM
+16 LVTFVVCYYDLPMQM

-45 RDEREIIVVDDGSDV
+45 REEREIIVVDDGSDIS
-60 NPTNALM
+60 PTNALM

-78 KNSGLSAARNLG
+78 KHSGLSAARNMG
-90 ISMAT
+90 INMAR

-105 DRLMNEPYN
+105 DRLMTEPYN
-114 HCLDMLR
+114 HCLDILR
-121 SHEDADMVMFD
+121 SHEDADMVVFD
-132 FTTTTDILRHECRS
+132 FTSSTD
-146 VARNSTTYTDG
+146 VSTTYTDG
-157 RVLSGTELMR
+157 PVLSGTELVR

-205 LLRAEHVYSTDARAY
+205 LLRAERVYPTDAHAY
-220 YYHKRQNSITS
+220 YYCQRPNSITS
-231 TTDEQKVQKRLD
+231 TNDEQKVQKRLD
-243 DLHAITHRLYMLADR
+243 DLHTITHRLYLLADR

-291 LDTRISLLRSE
+291 LDTRIAMLRGE
-302 GLFPLPDEDY
+302 GLFPLPDENY

>member
-1 MQNSP
+1 MQDSP
-6 LHTSLQEAQP
+6 LHTSLQETQP
-16 LVTFVVCYYNLPVQM
+16 LVTFVVCYYDLPMQM

-45 RDEREIIVVDDGSDV
+45 REEREIIVVDDGSDIS
-60 NPTNALM
+60 PTNALM
-67 QYGDDIIYVRQ
+67 QYGEDIIYVRQ
-78 KNSGLSAARNLG
+78 KHSGLSAARNMG
-90 ISMAT
+90 INMAR

-105 DRLMNEPYN
+105 DRLMTEPYN
-114 HCLDMLR
+114 HCLDILR
-121 SHEDADMVMFD
+121 SHEDADMVVFD
-132 FTTTTDILRHECRS
+132 FTSSTD
-146 VARNSTTYTDG
+146 VSTTYTDG
-157 RVLSGTELMR
+157 PVLSGTDFMR

-205 LLRAEHVYSTDARAY
+205 LLRAEHVYPTDAHTY
-220 YYHKRQNSITS
+220 YYCLRPNSITS

-243 DLHAITHRLYMLADR
+243 DLHAITHRLYLMADR
-258 LPQNDRLA
+258 LPLNDRLA

-291 LDTRISLLRSE
+291 LDTRIAMLRSE

>member
-1 MQNSP
+1 MQDSP
-6 LHTSLQEAQP
+6 LHTSLQETQP
-16 LVTFVVCYYNLPVQM
+16 LVTFVVCYYDLPMQM

-45 RDEREIIVVDDGSDV
+45 REEREIIVVDDGSDIS
-60 NPTNALM
+60 PTNALM
-67 QYGDDIIYVRQ
+67 QYGEDIIYVRQ
-78 KNSGLSAARNLG
+78 KHSGLSAARNMG
-90 ISMAT
+90 INMAR

-105 DRLMNEPYN
+105 DRLMTEPYN
-114 HCLDMLR
+114 HCLDILR
-121 SHEDADMVMFD
+121 SHEDADMVVFD
-132 FTTTTDILRHECRS
+132 FTSSTD
-146 VARNSTTYTDG
+146 VSTTYTDG
-157 RVLSGTELMR
+157 PVLSGTDLMR

-205 LLRAEHVYSTDARAY
+205 LLRAERVYPTDAHAY
-220 YYHKRQNSITS
+220 YYCQRPNSITS
-231 TTDEQKVQKRLD
+231 TNDEQKVQKRLD
-243 DLHAITHRLYMLADR
+243 DLHAITHRLYLMADR
-258 LPQNDRLA
+258 LPLNDRLA

-291 LDTRISLLRSE
+291 LDTRIAMLRSE

>member
-1 MQNSP
+1 MQDSP
-6 LHTSLQEAQP
+6 LHTSLQETQP
-16 LVTFVVCYYNLPVQM
+16 LVTFVVCYYDLPMQM

-45 RDEREIIVVDDGSDV
+45 REEREIIVVDDGSDIS
-60 NPTNALM
+60 PTNALM
-67 QYGDDIIYVRQ
+67 QYGEDIIYVRQ
-78 KNSGLSAARNLG
+78 KHSGLSAARNMG
-90 ISMAT
+90 INMAR

-105 DRLMNEPYN
+105 DRLMTEPYN
-114 HCLDMLR
+114 HCLDILR
-121 SHEDADMVMFD
+121 SHEDADMVVFD
-132 FTTTTDILRHECRS
+132 FTSSTD
-146 VARNSTTYTDG
+146 VSTTYTDG
-157 RVLSGTELMR
+157 PVLSGTDFMR

-205 LLRAEHVYSTDARAY
+205 LLRAEHVYPTDAHAY
-220 YYHKRQNSITS
+220 YYCQRPNSITS

-243 DLHAITHRLYMLADR
+243 DLHAITHRLYLLADR

-291 LDTRISLLRSE
+291 LDTRIAMLRNE
-302 GLFPLPDEDY
+302 GLFPLPDENY

>member
-1 MQNSP
+1 MQDSP
-6 LHTSLQEAQP
+6 LHTSLQETQP
-16 LVTFVVCYYNLPVQM
+16 LVTFVVCYYDLPMQM

-45 RDEREIIVVDDGSDV
+45 REEREIIVVDDGSDIS
-60 NPTNALM
+60 PTNALM
-67 QYGDDIIYVRQ
+67 QYGEDIIYVRQ
-78 KNSGLSAARNLG
+78 KHSGLSAARNMG
-90 ISMAT
+90 INMAR

-105 DRLMNEPYN
+105 DRLMTEPYN
-114 HCLDMLR
+114 HCLDILR
-121 SHEDADMVMFD
+121 SHEDADMVVFD
-132 FTTTTDILRHECRS
+132 FTSSTD
-146 VARNSTTYTDG
+146 VSTTYTDG
-157 RVLSGTELMR
+157 PVLSGTDFMR

-205 LLRAEHVYSTDARAY
+205 LLRAEHVYPTDAHAY
-220 YYHKRQNSITS
+220 YYCLRPNSITS

-243 DLHAITHRLYMLADR
+243 DLHAITHRLYLMADR
-258 LPQNDRLA
+258 LPLNDRLA

-291 LDTRISLLRSE
+291 LDTRIAMLRSE

-326 LGRTLLLHSLP
+326 LGRALLLHSLP